1 MIRII
6 SLLILLLTNCK
17 VMGQTKPKVEFQY
30 QDKSLI
36 HRELED
42 TTKASQSLNEN
53 EHKLSEFERKQRL
66 FALLE
71 DYKTAYSRE
80 DYELLDL
87 FLSKSSLIIDGKMIS
102 QNPLSESGNL
112 DQIKSNPTQ
121 LAQQGY
127 LNALKSLFDKKNEK
141 IEVTFSNIKI
151 TQHSRYSE
159 IYGVNLIQ
167 SWKSNSYAEEGY
179 LFLMIDFKDESKPV
193 IQISAW
199 QSLLGTSENEIIEL
213 SDLEIYK

>member
-1 MIRII
+1 MTRII
-6 SLLILLLTNCK
+6 SLLILLLFNWK
-17 VMGQTKPKVEFQY
+17 VMGQTKPKVEFLY

-36 HRELED
+36 HRELGD
-42 TTKASQSLNEN
+42 TTKVSHTLDEN

-66 FALLE
+66 LALLE

-87 FLSKSSLIIDGKMIS
+87 FLGKSSLIINGKMIS
-102 QNPLSESGNL
+102 QNPLSKSDTL
-112 DQIKSNPTQ
+112 VQSKSNPAQ

-127 LNALKSLFDKKNEK
+127 LHALKSLFDKNEE
-141 IEVTFSNIKI
+141 IEVSFSNIKI
-151 TQHSRYSE
+151 APHPRYSE

-167 SWKSNSYAEEGY
+167 SWKSGSYTDEGY
-179 LFLMIDFKDESKPV
+179 LFLIIDFNDESKPV

-199 QSLLGTSENEIIEL
+199 QPLQGTSEKEIIEL
-213 SDLEIYK
+213 NDLIINK

>member
-6 SLLILLLTNCK
+6 SLLILLLTNWK

-102 QNPLSESGNL
+102 QNPL
-112 DQIKSNPTQ
+112 
-121 LAQQGY
+121 
-127 LNALKSLFDKKNEK
+127 
-141 IEVTFSNIKI
+141 
-151 TQHSRYSE
+151 
-159 IYGVNLIQ
+159 
-167 SWKSNSYAEEGY
+167 
-179 LFLMIDFKDESKPV
+179 
-193 IQISAW
+193 
-199 QSLLGTSENEIIEL
+199 
-213 SDLEIYK
+213 